1 MIRFI
6 DLTGQ
11 IYDTDKPV
19 QEHLMAYFDTVS
31 DRFLEFETEQV
42 FVSLKD
48 MLKFI
53 ESVEGSVPLNVI
65 ERLRKVTPKEFLE

>member
-6 DLTGQ
+6 NLTGQ
-11 IYDTDKPV
+11 IYDTDKPKHT
-19 QEHLMAYFDTVS
+19 QEHLIAYFDTVS

-53 ESVEGSVPLNVI
+53 ESVEGSV
-65 ERLRKVTPKEFLE
+65 